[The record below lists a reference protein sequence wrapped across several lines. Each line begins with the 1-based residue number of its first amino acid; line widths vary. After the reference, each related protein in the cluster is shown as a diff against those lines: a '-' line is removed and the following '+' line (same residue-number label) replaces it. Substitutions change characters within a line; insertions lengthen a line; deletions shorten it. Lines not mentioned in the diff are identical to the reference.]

1 MVTDARAQM
10 IQAAERLAV
19 EQGLGAM
26 SLRSVQAAS
35 GQRNKSA
42 AQYHFGSR
50 EGLIE
55 AVAAARM
62 GPINERRLAML
73 DELDQRADDEPPALR
88 DLVEVLV
95 VPLAEHALDPAG
107 STWAR
112 FLVQGYADPELSH
125 VVRHRFEGRPYQ
137 EVRRRIAAALTHLPP
152 GLRDRRTDQ
161 ATGLVVSGLAAAEAG
176 HRTGLDAEAHVADLV
191 DVATAVLSAPA
202 SPTTLA
208 LLEGEARSA

>member
-1 MVTDARAQM
+1 VAPGSDARTQM
-10 IQAAERLAV
+10 VDAAERLAV

-55 AVAAARM
+55 ALVATRM
-62 GPINERRLAML
+62 GPINERRLQL
-73 DELDQRADDEPPALR
+73 LDQLDDDASLR
-88 DLVEVLV
+88 DLVEVLA
-95 VPLAEHALDPAG
+95 VPLAEHALQPGG

-125 VVRHRFEGRPYQ
+125 VVRSRVEGRPYQ
-137 EVRRRIAAALTHLPP
+137 EVRRRMAEALTHLPP
-152 GLRDRRTDQ
+152 ELRDRRTDQ
-161 ATGLVVSGLAAAEAG
+161 ATGLLVSGLAAAEAG
-176 HRTGLDAEAHVADLV
+176 HGTSLPADALVSDLI
-191 DVATAVLSAPA
+191 DLCTALLEAPA
-202 SPTTLA
+202 SPSTLA
-208 LLEGEARSA
+208 LLQGEARSA